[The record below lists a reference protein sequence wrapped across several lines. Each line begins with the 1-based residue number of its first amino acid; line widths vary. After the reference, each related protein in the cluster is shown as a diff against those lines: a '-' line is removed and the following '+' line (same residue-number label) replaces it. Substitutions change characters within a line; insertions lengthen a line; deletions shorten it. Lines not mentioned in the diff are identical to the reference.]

1 MYLVQIN
8 YSITC
13 RGSFNEIKTTIIKT
27 IIANMMIN
35 NNLESLASNNN
46 KRVRKKI
53 ISKKREK
60 KREKKQREFKNGGCR
75 TMDVRAS
82 MMFDT

>member
-35 NNLESLASNNN
+35 NNSESLFWQA
-46 KRVRKKI
+46 I
-53 ISKKREK
+53 ITKE
-60 KREKKQREFKNGGCR
+60 
-75 TMDVRAS
+75 
-82 MMFDT
+82 

>member
-35 NNLESLASNNN
+35 NNLESLFWQA
-46 KRVRKKI
+46 I
-53 ISKKREK
+53 ITKE
-60 KREKKQREFKNGGCR
+60 
-75 TMDVRAS
+75 
-82 MMFDT
+82 